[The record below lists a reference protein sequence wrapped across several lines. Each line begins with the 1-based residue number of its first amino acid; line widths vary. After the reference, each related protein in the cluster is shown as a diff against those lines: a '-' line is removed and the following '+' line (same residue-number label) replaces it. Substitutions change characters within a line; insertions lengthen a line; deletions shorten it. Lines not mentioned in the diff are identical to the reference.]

1 MPLSCK
7 YAHVRHDRLSQA
19 SAKHAQQR
27 GGSHTGELRP
37 RPDQSRRGS
46 CGRVSVTG
54 GDAEGKHPVM
64 HSGNSR
70 AHFQLLWIAVERRGA
85 LALPAL
91 LLSHAARHREHDK
104 PGRMAGE
111 LSKAIRLETKLLCM
125 CTSLSCIC
133 SRPCSLTPLPCGTA
147 PETSFA
153 SVEGTH
159 RPETRQQVSEQAR
172 LRHESESPVAA
183 AR

>member
-7 YAHVRHDRLSQA
+7 HAHVRHGRLGQA

-54 GDAEGKHPVM
+54 GDAEGMHSVM

-70 AHFQLLWIAVERRGA
+70 AHFQLLWIAVERRVLWPSQRFCCRMQQGIESTTNQA
-85 LALPAL
+85 AWQESCPRPSVSRQSSAACAPAYHASAPGLVRSHHFLAEQRL
-91 LLSHAARHREHDK
+91 K
-104 PGRMAGE
+104 PH
-111 LSKAIRLETKLLCM
+111 LH
-125 CTSLSCIC
+125 
-133 SRPCSLTPLPCGTA
+133 P
-147 PETSFA
+147 
-153 SVEGTH
+153 
-159 RPETRQQVSEQAR
+159 
-172 LRHESESPVAA
+172 
-183 AR
+183 